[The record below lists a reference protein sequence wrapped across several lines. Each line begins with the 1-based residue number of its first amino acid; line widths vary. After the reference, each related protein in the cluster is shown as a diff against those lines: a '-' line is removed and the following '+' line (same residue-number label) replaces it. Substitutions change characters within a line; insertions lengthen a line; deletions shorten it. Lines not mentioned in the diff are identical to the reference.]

1 MKDWK
6 YIMYVGGALALYV
19 LVQLASP
26 KQFDWTITFSHD
38 DKNPYGA
45 YALYELMPSI
55 FEEGKIDHHFKTV
68 YEIKESLKEGQN
80 IFILTSDFEG
90 DKPDTEFL
98 LKHVENGG
106 NVLISAMSFGG
117 VFRDTL
123 GLRLRDVV
131 LDEIAEA
138 GNDSLAL
145 HLSNVSVD
153 TAKGYY
159 FARGNV
165 SSYFNQ
171 FDTLATTV
179 LARNSYGYPVT
190 IRVKRGRG
198 SFILNSTPLVFTNIY
213 ILANDNQEF
222 IASTLSTLPDRD
234 VSWTEFYHL
243 GRMESG
249 SPLRFVLT
257 TEPLAWAYY
266 LTISAI
272 LIFMLFE
279 SKRKQRI
286 IPVLKPLRNTS
297 LEFVS
302 TIGNLYFQHGD
313 HKNIA
318 EKKIAFLLDYIRANY
333 LVRTTHFD
341 EEFYENLSKKSG
353 HAREEVQSL
362 FTMIV
367 YVNSLKS
374 ITAEQLVSLNKKIER
389 FLTVKH

>member
-222 IASTLSTLPDRD
+222 IASTLSALPDRD